1 MITSL
6 IKNLQDEYGDEIIAI
21 YGVGSYFD
29 ESLPSD
35 WIKNDIDLIV
45 IVNSLESISKKDW
58 TSVRYEKKSMGK
70 FEIWIGFNTLLGL
83 LNKDKFNRESF
94 SNYEWSILDLKY
106 PSNSLFLYGQDIRDQ
121 LPDYSEM
128 IYDFGDILRRSL
140 YNLDRSYKAEYK
152 DNNLEQSKQLF
163 TKAVFKFGFYLCLY
177 FNEEFSTSTIRSIT
191 EQISTF
197 VKEGII
203 ENNML
208 MFLERCIKYRRTH
221 HTQKDFHILRT
232 KFTEYVFS
240 LLGKG
245 KLHKKMNYEDLMLF
259 LENTF
264 AGLEFL
270 VHILKKA
277 AEKPKMNIKS
287 NGE

>member
-1 MITSL
+1 LPSLITSL
-6 IKNLQDEYGDEIIAI
+6 IKNLQEEYGDEIIAI

-29 ESLPSD
+29 ESLPTD

-45 IVNSLESISKKDW
+45 IVNSFESISKKDW

-83 LNKDKFNRESF
+83 LNKDKFNMESF

-106 PSNSLFLYGQDIRDQ
+106 PTNSLFLYGQDIRDQ
-121 LPDYSEM
+121 LPDHSEL
-128 IYDFGDILRRSL
+128 IFDFDDILRRSL

-152 DNNLEQSKQLF
+152 ENNLEQSKQLF

-177 FNEEFSTSTIRSIT
+177 FNEDFRTTYVRSIT
-191 EQISTF
+191 EQITRF

-208 MFLERCIKYRRTH
+208 KFLERCIKYRRTH
-221 HTQKDFHILRT
+221 HFQKDFHTLRT

-245 KLHKKMNYEDLMLF
+245 KLHKKMNFKDLILF

-277 AEKPKMNIKS
+277 AQKPKMNI
-287 NGE
+287 